1 MAVKVGESW
10 VSEAALAYA
19 KGRTGKDTD
28 STLEELSKQYP
39 DINFSTNI
47 APFSQKGVRNIQ
59 IAPNI
64 LAEMQNDPEK
74 RLEYEA
80 LIYDCATGIDMLNH
94 SGGGSYTK
102 AAGFIINPDGSLG
115 GWSISVSDDGSQ
127 SRSRVKLDK
136 NKKET
141 WAEKIR
147 EKQIEKRAAAKKAEK
162 IRIRKEAE
170 EERLQKNAEWS
181 DQPVKVTIS
190 EEGYR
195 GYREK

>member
-19 KGRTGKDTD
+19 KGKVNSEAEDTLD
-28 STLEELSKQYP
+28 ELSKQYP
-39 DINFSTNI
+39 EINFSTNT
-47 APFSQKGVRNIQ
+47 APFSQKGVKNIQ

-64 LAEMQNDPEK
+64 LNQMKNDPEK

-94 SGGGSYTK
+94 SGGGFHTK

-115 GWSISVSDDGSQ
+115 AWGISESDNAGTQ
-127 SRSRVKLDK
+127 RRNRFKLDK

-141 WAEKIR
+141 WAETIR
-147 EKQIEKRAAAKKAEK
+147 KKQTEKAKKQSK
-162 IRIRKEAE
+162 RNKSGTKRGKKK
-170 EERLQKNAEWS
+170 RHWKNKKNPSGQRME
-181 DQPVKVTIS
+181 Q
-190 EEGYR
+190 
-195 GYREK
+195 